1 MKGHIMKTVQSN
13 SKKNRKVFGR
23 LFLVSILVLLL
34 PDMLMQLLQ
43 SNTIQSDLLTQKIE
57 SSLSRFQYSSPLY
70 LEFNLTVIISLITLL
85 TASISLLGFILSCPP
100 FVLIK
105 EKNASSVVAQE
116 AHKLEQILADLQ
128 LELDRRQH

>member
-1 MKGHIMKTVQSN
+1 MKTVQSN

-34 PDMLMQLLQ
+34 PDVLMQLLQ

-85 TASISLLGFILSCPP
+85 TASISLLGFIL

-105 EKNASSVVAQE
+105 DKHASSVVAQE